1 MTVQCVRLVV
11 DSVIDG
17 GYKDCLLSMLSGH
30 TVFTFSLVEHTAVLL
45 DCRLRHRGLRQDLLL
60 DTVTT
65 PHSKCSGRP
74 EQDLLLDTVTDYTAQ
89 QMFRETRAG
98 PAAGHG
104 D

>member
-17 GYKDCLLSMLSGH
+17 GYKDCLLVSMLSGH

-60 DTVTT
+60 DTVT
-65 PHSKCSGRP
+65 
-74 EQDLLLDTVTDYTAQ
+74 DYTAQ

-98 PAAGHG
+98 PAAGQG